1 MPASQQIVAV
11 LWGLGVG
18 TALIVIIYATIRGGW
33 YREPLVGSPRNE
45 DSLPDPHPQAED
57 SMPAVQDSMPVV
69 LGEVHDYPDDVSE
82 AHGPVPLVV
91 KIVTVSFVLW
101 AIGYVVLFV
110 QRGYTFT

>member
-1 MPASQQIVAV
+1 MPASQQIAAV

-18 TALIVIIYATIRGGW
+18 VALIVIIYATIRGGW
-33 YREPLVGSPRNE
+33 YREPLVGHPRDQ
-45 DSLPDPHPQAED
+45 DSLPEAHPADED
-57 SMPAVQDSMPVV
+57 SRPAV
-69 LGEVHDYPDDVSE
+69 LGQVHDYPDEISE

-91 KIVTVSFVLW
+91 RIVIISFVFW